1 MFVGEEALTSRSSPA
16 RQAWNKG
23 QTVAAAIRLK
33 ISQSQQARWRNN
45 PGVREAVQAK
55 LKGKVPW
62 NKGRKL
68 SEETRQKMREAKLNS
83 THSRRVRNKMSRAH
97 TGKQHTPETAA
108 LLSDRLSGV
117 PKSDAHKEKIAAAQ
131 RRRHAAARILRA
143 VEAVHMESSAEA
155 GGSDDGRLPGHAFGT
170 GGPGSAGAARLT
182 RAQVLS
188 GYKAQLREYR
198 ALQEELSPWTAAFKA
213 QHDRKPRLSDVE
225 CTGIPWLINRYKR
238 YVVLRERLLNDTHI
252 LRDKLTGARP
262 DAAAPTM
269 GANGAAMRP
278 LQLEKL
284 NANGSAS
291 GRGEANGM
299 SSSGRNREGGDS
311 PGEAMAEFRPLDGV
325 PYTAP
330 PRVRSAMAAAIEYRQ
345 KKATETAA
353 AASTAASKAAARPV
367 KARRVRAKGAATILT
382 GKAFESTHAA
392 SAEPGAASDMKGSAE
407 PSDGTAA
414 TSKPG
419 PTVPVEDEYSEVEM
433 GEVRLVD
440 NDDEFYHGSQH
451 QQHVSSVLAHPFYGK
466 KRRRDRLYECW
477 TLYPSPAF
485 NFSAAA
491 MTIVSLVL
499 LAALLTSQHGRDRD
513 DGRAALPAPASK
525 PPAAGQPDAEGGGG
539 AVLAGDAGVAP
550 EGSIQADFALHNDYR
565 GRPRQVTAKQ
575 GLVAADHGRCSDT
588 GLQILQQGG
597 NAVDAAIATALCQG
611 VMSPQASGVGGGTFM
626 LIRSPGGSVE
636 VIDAREVAPAAATER
651 MFAGQPDAALTG
663 GLAIGVPLELAGLS
677 LAHQRHGSLPWADLV
692 APAATLARDGF
703 PLHPYLQ
710 ATLVAS
716 RDALMQYPDLRQIFL
731 KPEGA
736 SWRVPQVGE
745 VCCQRPRLARFL
757 DDVASQGVGVLYSG
771 KYTQGLVDDI
781 RAAGGIV
788 TAEDLHSAAATVK
801 TPLQAQIW
809 GLNVIGPPPPSS
821 AAAVMTALQILAGY
835 AAPFASSGALGD
847 HHLAEAMKHAFALR
861 MNLGDPGSNTTFLQ
875 LDSLLADMLSPQFAA
890 TLRSSILDSRTQ
902 NYTAYGGAHHVQSSV
917 RDDHGTSHLNVVDR
931 RQGAVAM
938 TTTINTGFGSLV
950 LSPSTGIL
958 LNNQMDDFSTPDQ
971 PNVYGLPPSAANFI
985 RPGKKPLSSMSPIML
1000 TGPDGS
1006 LMAAVG
1012 ASGGP
1017 RIISA
1022 VIQAISRVAALGWD
1036 PLAAVAGARLHH
1048 QLIPQQLAAENWTAG
1063 ALSLQYGAARLEA
1076 LQRRGHDVTATD
1088 WGAVTQMITVSSEDS
1103 SLTGACDPR
1112 KDGAPAGY

>member
-291 GRGEANGM
+291 GRGEGASRMASALEYKRSRAAPSRAAAGAAAITTSAASTRVAALDDSQVLADAAGFGQDGKDENMLADTSPSSPSSNGTGSRSFDGPGVARTANGM

-419 PTVPVEDEYSEVEM
+419 GDA
-433 GEVRLVD
+433 VRP
-440 NDDEFYHGSQH
+440 E
-451 QQHVSSVLAHPFYGK
+451 
-466 KRRRDRLYECW
+466 
-477 TLYPSPAF
+477 SPA
-485 NFSAAA
+485 
-491 MTIVSLVL
+491 L
-499 LAALLTSQHGRDRD
+499 LEPL
-513 DGRAALPAPASK
+513 
-525 PPAAGQPDAEGGGG
+525 
-539 AVLAGDAGVAP
+539 
-550 EGSIQADFALHNDYR
+550 
-565 GRPRQVTAKQ
+565 
-575 GLVAADHGRCSDT
+575 
-588 GLQILQQGG
+588 
-597 NAVDAAIATALCQG
+597 
-611 VMSPQASGVGGGTFM
+611 
-626 LIRSPGGSVE
+626 SVE
-636 VIDAREVAPAAATER
+636 H
-651 MFAGQPDAALTG
+651 Q
-663 GLAIGVPLELAGLS
+663 LS
-677 LAHQRHGSLPWADLV
+677 LP
-692 APAATLARDGF
+692 
-703 PLHPYLQ
+703 
-710 ATLVAS
+710 
-716 RDALMQYPDLRQIFL
+716 
-731 KPEGA
+731 
-736 SWRVPQVGE
+736 
-745 VCCQRPRLARFL
+745 
-757 DDVASQGVGVLYSG
+757 
-771 KYTQGLVDDI
+771 
-781 RAAGGIV
+781 
-788 TAEDLHSAAATVK
+788 TA
-801 TPLQAQIW
+801 
-809 GLNVIGPPPPSS
+809 
-821 AAAVMTALQILAGY
+821 
-835 AAPFASSGALGD
+835 
-847 HHLAEAMKHAFALR
+847 
-861 MNLGDPGSNTTFLQ
+861 
-875 LDSLLADMLSPQFAA
+875 
-890 TLRSSILDSRTQ
+890 
-902 NYTAYGGAHHVQSSV
+902 
-917 RDDHGTSHLNVVDR
+917 
-931 RQGAVAM
+931 
-938 TTTINTGFGSLV
+938 
-950 LSPSTGIL
+950 
-958 LNNQMDDFSTPDQ
+958 
-971 PNVYGLPPSAANFI
+971 
-985 RPGKKPLSSMSPIML
+985 
-1000 TGPDGS
+1000 
-1006 LMAAVG
+1006 
-1012 ASGGP
+1012 
-1017 RIISA
+1017 
-1022 VIQAISRVAALGWD
+1022 
-1036 PLAAVAGARLHH
+1036 
-1048 QLIPQQLAAENWTAG
+1048 
-1063 ALSLQYGAARLEA
+1063 
-1076 LQRRGHDVTATD
+1076 
-1088 WGAVTQMITVSSEDS
+1088 
-1103 SLTGACDPR
+1103 
-1112 KDGAPAGY
+1112 